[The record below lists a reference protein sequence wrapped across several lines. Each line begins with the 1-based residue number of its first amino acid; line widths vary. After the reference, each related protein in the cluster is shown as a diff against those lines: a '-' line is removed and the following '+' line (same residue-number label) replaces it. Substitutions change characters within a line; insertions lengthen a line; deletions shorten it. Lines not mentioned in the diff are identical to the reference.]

1 MELGDAPDERF
12 VLVLPRD
19 ANAPSIA
26 RHRTA
31 AAVDHL
37 LSDRRRADLAL
48 LVSEV
53 VSNAVLHGEG
63 DIMLIVGTHSDLVRI
78 EVRDGNPELPQTTAS
93 TGAHGGFGLRLLSQ
107 LSATWGV
114 DRRDDGK
121 AVWFCL

>member
-1 MELGDAPDERF
+1 MHLSDAFEEQF
-12 VLVLPRD
+12 VLVLSRD
-19 ANAPSIA
+19 ESAPSIA

-37 LSDRRRADLAL
+37 MGDGRAADLAL

-63 DIMLIVGTHSDLVRI
+63 DITVVVGTDADAVRV
-78 EVRDGNPELPQTTAS
+78 EVRDGNPELPQTTAT
-93 TGAHGGFGLRLLSQ
+93 TGAHGGFGLRLLTQ
-107 LSATWGV
+107 LATNWGV